1 VVGDTRNRGLD
12 VPPEP
17 ELFAS
22 TRQALGNNQLFL
34 LVRTRVEPHSV
45 LSAVQEHVRAL
56 DPDQPVYAIRTIDE
70 TFATVAAPRRLAAF
84 VLAGFALFA
93 LALAGVGIYGVVSY
107 AVTQRTREIGLRI
120 ALGANRAEV
129 RGMVVRQALLPVF
142 AGAVVGLAG
151 ALALGRL
158 LTSLLFDV
166 RPTDPWTLGSVAL
179 LLLGI
184 AWLASWLPARR
195 AARLS
200 PIAALRTERG

>member
-1 VVGDTRNRGLD
+1 
-12 VPPEP
+12 
-17 ELFAS
+17 
-22 TRQALGNNQLFL
+22 
-34 LVRTRVEPHSV
+34 
-45 LSAVQEHVRAL
+45 
-56 DPDQPVYAIRTIDE
+56 VYLIRTVDE
-70 TFATVAAPRRLAAF
+70 AFAAVAAPRRIAAF

-129 RGMVVRQALLPVF
+129 RGMVVRQALLPVL

-158 LTSLLFDV
+158 LTALLFDV